1 MLRPR
6 IALRPTLGGDVRRPP
21 GGHDRAMDVLQYG
34 MAILALAV
42 ALLLAAIR

>member
-6 IALRPTLGGDVRRPP
+6 IAQKTLP
-21 GGHDRAMDVLQYG
+21 GLAGPRTDQASDRAMEVLQYG

-42 ALLLAAIR
+42 ATVLALLR